1 MISFGLSLDG
11 ILKNLPKTPA
21 FASTW
26 DKVPAL
32 QYGLAVAV
40 IGFIMELAFFI
51 YYLIGLNVKFEELL
65 RSKAI
70 MTLVVSWVATDV
82 VAV

>member
-1 MISFGLSLDG
+1 MMISFGLSLYG
-11 ILKNLPKTPA
+11 ILKNLPRTPA
-21 FASTW
+21 SASTW

-70 MTLVVSWVATDV
+70 MTLVVS
-82 VAV
+82 